1 MFDSKTAS
9 AIIIH
14 EELLRRW
21 RIERTTLYMWRQKA
35 GFPAEIP
42 VPGRKRPRLRWWLAD
57 IEAWE
62 VANLRRGPS
71 SMPDPHHILRTL
83 AQPLPASAVQQGA

>member
-21 RIERTTLYMWRQKA
+21 RIERTTLYMWRKRTV
-35 GFPAEIP
+35 IP
-42 VPGRKRPRLRWWLAD
+42 PLRA
-57 IEAWE
+57 A
-62 VANLRRGPS
+62 A
-71 SMPDPHHILRTL
+71 
-83 AQPLPASAVQQGA
+83 